1 MDEKLLQI
9 EKDAYNYFMDFTSF
23 NETNKTYGLTKDHS
37 QANVATIAGIGFFLP
52 ALIIGAER
60 GYLSKSKALEITIK
74 TLKNLKGI
82 DHFQGMFVHFIDLN
96 NGLRHKKNE
105 YSTIDTWIAFLGM
118 LAADN
123 YYKNFEVS
131 NLVNYFISRFNFQ
144 NLIFDYQGKKCF
156 RMSYNPDQ
164 DGDYVENK
172 PGYIYQWHMFSEA
185 LIVYPLFA
193 GITDNV
199 NEAKALYN
207 GFERRLIKVENYDFY
222 HTPGNAL
229 FVYQLPIGFI
239 DFSKYVDEDNVN
251 WFSNAKNAIT
261 ANYLSS
267 IKNHTDPNLKEYG
280 WGATA
285 SDSPRGY
292 RVYGPKP
299 NYCHLNYPDGTYCPS
314 AIVSS
319 LPFLKEISEVTLNK
333 FDDYQIKG
341 KYGYFD
347 SFNLRINWVSNRY
360 YAFNKGMELIF
371 SNLELSGL
379 IQKLITEHE
388 LIQKGLKKLGFRRL

>member
-156 RMSYNPDQ
+156 RMS
-164 DGDYVENK
+164 
-172 PGYIYQWHMFSEA
+172 
-185 LIVYPLFA
+185 
-193 GITDNV
+193 
-199 NEAKALYN
+199 
-207 GFERRLIKVENYDFY
+207 
-222 HTPGNAL
+222 
-229 FVYQLPIGFI
+229 
-239 DFSKYVDEDNVN
+239 
-251 WFSNAKNAIT
+251 
-261 ANYLSS
+261 
-267 IKNHTDPNLKEYG
+267 
-280 WGATA
+280 
-285 SDSPRGY
+285 
-292 RVYGPKP
+292 
-299 NYCHLNYPDGTYCPS
+299 
-314 AIVSS
+314 
-319 LPFLKEISEVTLNK
+319 
-333 FDDYQIKG
+333 
-341 KYGYFD
+341 
-347 SFNLRINWVSNRY
+347 
-360 YAFNKGMELIF
+360 
-371 SNLELSGL
+371 
-379 IQKLITEHE
+379 
-388 LIQKGLKKLGFRRL
+388 